1 MSFSAPGIHVPFS
14 DDYFSGTS
22 IACAYVT
29 SQFAYAIVE
38 KGSLDYEELF
48 VKMQNSAVDSSEK
61 KLRSN
66 SNEYAL
72 KWIAATLQESFSLV
86 LNVDICFFIPFIDS
100 GRRYLAALQRLGNV
114 LHPPDRDTG

>member
-1 MSFSAPGIHVPFS
+1 MGLYPARYEKTISCLARSINGEDLYKDFAKITKMSFSAPGIHVPFS

-61 KLRSN
+61 SYGVIQMSML
-66 SNEYAL
+66 
-72 KWIAATLQESFSLV
+72 
-86 LNVDICFFIPFIDS
+86 
-100 GRRYLAALQRLGNV
+100 
-114 LHPPDRDTG
+114 

>member
-61 KLRSN
+61 SYGVIQM
-66 SNEYAL
+66 SML
-72 KWIAATLQESFSLV
+72 KMDSSHPARVVFFSSQCGHMLFYSV
-86 LNVDICFFIPFIDS
+86 
-100 GRRYLAALQRLGNV
+100 
-114 LHPPDRDTG
+114 H